1 VTSLAA
7 IRRRSGFTL
16 VEVVVF
22 MVIVGVAAF
31 ALLRSF
37 GSVLPRGFTAAQI
50 TQASQLAQE
59 RMELILG
66 QRAAFGYAG
75 NSTQLDPCKNVG
87 PPAICTATFGYA
99 VTSLGT
105 GTALS
110 VPTDPPVAWNANP
123 VANYKVVTVT
133 VGLSGTQL
141 AQETVV
147 LANY

>member
-1 VTSLAA
+1 MTSLTA

-16 VEVVVF
+16 IEVLVF

-59 RMELILG
+59 RMELIFG
-66 QRAAFGYAG
+66 RYAAVGFAAV
-75 NSTQLDPCKNVG
+75 NDPCVG
-87 PPAICTATFGYA
+87 GTPPAICTSPTGYV
-99 VTSLGT
+99 VTVG
-105 GTALS
+105 GVAAA
-110 VPTDPPVAWNANP
+110 VAWNANP
-123 VANYKVVTVT
+123 LTDYKVVTVT
-133 VGLSGTQL
+133 VKLNGTQL
-141 AQETVV
+141 AQEDAV